1 MRLVLTHKAPEFMS
15 VNLSRAQLRQ
25 PQLIDQVHEVMQR
38 WEVKPEHLILEVT
51 ESLAAQD
58 GGVKAALNDLR
69 GLGIALSL
77 DDFGTGYSSLSCLHE
92 LPVNIVKIDRSFV
105 VEAMESDF
113 HRVMIEATMRMANTL
128 NLSTVAEGIEHEDQ
142 AELMR
147 LLGLQKGQ
155 GYLFSKPLPL
165 AEMIDFLDA
174 QVDKAGFLPK
184 NLVLST

>member
-1 MRLVLTHKAPEFMS
+1 
-15 VNLSRAQLRQ
+15 
-25 PQLIDQVHEVMQR
+25 
-38 WEVKPEHLILEVT
+38 
-51 ESLAAQD
+51 
-58 GGVKAALNDLR
+58 
-69 GLGIALSL
+69 
-77 DDFGTGYSSLSCLHE
+77 
-92 LPVNIVKIDRSFV
+92 VNIVKIDRSFV